1 MGRGKIVHRPELQG
15 TNGNLIGDRIMN
27 VSRKLLLG
35 ILVAAVCLSAA
46 TTTARAAD
54 DDLRNR
60 VLALNNITGNDTL
73 KGQVLILLD
82 DPAGAR
88 KLLAAATGM
97 AKETKQPFNPSA
109 ILILATLASELKD
122 TDAAEVFY
130 KIYGEQALQ
139 LLSERGVA
147 AAYSGLI
154 RTLYKAKKY
163 AETERLCREFLE
175 IDGGETIDRLK
186 SGVLQQMLM
195 AMTKQ
200 GQGDKALEVID
211 RLLKKQPDNWLSLEM
226 KAQVQRDMGKL
237 EDAAKTYDEMG
248 ERIRSDKKLTKEQQE
263 ALYDEVRYA
272 LSNVYVD
279 LKQIDKAAEQLKAL
293 LAREPNNPT
302 YNNDL
307 GYIWADHDMNIAES
321 EKLVRKAIEEDR
333 RQRRKANPDLKPEE
347 DKDNPAYLD
356 SLAWVLYK
364 QKKYKEA
371 KPLLLD
377 VVKEEEGKHIEIY
390 DHLGDVLMALGEKA
404 EAIAA
409 WKKGIEVAGNTKRE
423 KERKEAVEKKIQANK

>member
-1 MGRGKIVHRPELQG
+1 MNTVRKI
-15 TNGNLIGDRIMN
+15 
-27 VSRKLLLG
+27 LLG
-35 ILVAAVCLSAA
+35 LLIAGLWIAASRTPL
-46 TTTARAAD
+46 RAAD
-54 DDLRNR
+54 DLRQR
-60 VLALNNITGNDTL
+60 ALALNDVTGTDAL

-82 DPAGAR
+82 DPAAAR
-88 KLLAAATGM
+88 KLLAVGKTM

-109 ILILATLASELKD
+109 VLVFATLASELKD

-130 KIYGEQALQ
+130 KLYGEQALQ
-139 LLSERGVA
+139 LLSERGVT
-147 AAYSGLI
+147 AAYTGLI
-154 RTLYKAKKY
+154 RTLYRAKKY
-163 AETERLCREFLE
+163 AEAERLCGEFLE
-175 IDGGETIDRLK
+175 IDGGETIDRAK
-186 SGVLQQMLM
+186 SAVLQQMLL

-200 GQGDKALEVID
+200 GKGDKALEVVD
-211 RLLKKQPDNWLSLEM
+211 RLLKKQPDNWLTIEM
-226 KAQVQRDMGKL
+226 KAQVLREAGKL
-237 EDAAKTYDEMG
+237 EDAAKAYDEMG
-248 ERIRSDKKLTKEQQE
+248 ERIRSDKRLTKEQQE
-263 ALYDEVRYA
+263 ELFDEVRYA

-307 GYIWADHDMNIAES
+307 GYIWADHDMNFTES

-333 RQRRKANPDLKPEE
+333 RQRHKANPDLKPAE

-371 KPLLLD
+371 KPLLLE

-390 DHLGDVLMALGEKA
+390 DHLAEVHLALGEKT

-409 WKKGIEVAGNTKRE
+409 WKKGLEVAGNSKRE